1 MLMTNNTF
9 SDKQISLAK
18 AEDAFAITQLL
29 NKAYRGE
36 EARKGWTTEADII
49 EGDQRT
55 NNEEVSALIHKD
67 KSDFL
72 LYKKDEEIIGCINT
86 QVKEGALYIGML
98 SVEPAFQN
106 AGIGKKLIKAS
117 EEFALAH
124 NCTYSYMTVIDIR
137 NELIKFYNRLGYY
150 DTGERIPFVEDAV
163 SGKHLQPLRFMVMK
177 KDLV

>member
-1 MLMTNNTF
+1 MPIF
-9 SDKQISLAK
+9 SEDKIK
-18 AEDAFAITQLL
+18 IAELEDTTEITYLL

-36 EARKGWTTEADII
+36 EAKRGWTTESDII
-49 EGDQRT
+49 AGNQRT
-55 NNEEVSALIHKD
+55 VPEEVQELIERERSYFLVYKD
-67 KSDFL
+67 
-72 LYKKDEEIIGCINT
+72 DEKIIGCINT